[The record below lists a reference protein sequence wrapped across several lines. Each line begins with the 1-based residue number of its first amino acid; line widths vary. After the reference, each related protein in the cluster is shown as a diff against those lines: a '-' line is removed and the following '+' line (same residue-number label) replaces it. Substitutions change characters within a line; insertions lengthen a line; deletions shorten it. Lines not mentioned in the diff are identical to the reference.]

1 MQRQRRMRGTS
12 PEIERRAK
20 ELRKNMTPA
29 EKMLWKAL
37 RKHRQDGFYFRRQHP
52 VERFIL
58 DFCCTEKKLCIEVD
72 GPIHHE
78 QTERDAERTAYLE
91 ACGYRVLRFT
101 NDEVLNHYHLVT
113 RRIKEALNQE
123 PGAVTSDAA
132 PPSPESLPAHAST

>member
-1 MQRQRRMRGTS
+1 MQQQRRMRGTT

-29 EKMLWKAL
+29 EEMLWKAL

-58 DFCCTEKKLCIEVD
+58 DFCCTAKKLCIEVD
-72 GPIHHE
+72 GRVHDE
-78 QTERDAERTAYLE
+78 QPERDAERTAYLE

-101 NDEVLNHYHLVT
+101 NDEVLNQYHLVT
-113 RRIKEALNQE
+113 RRIKEALHQE
-123 PGAVTSDAA
+123 PDASGAN
-132 PPSPESLPAHAST
+132 PPPPQGTPHRASA